1 MCSKFTEELEFS
13 ESDSEG
19 WYSSED
25 ESDSEFEQE
34 LLERASK
41 ITQVMKLNK
50 YCSEL

>member
-1 MCSKFTEELEFS
+1 MCSEFTEELEFS

-34 LLERASK
+34 LIDSK
-41 ITQVMKLNK
+41 ITQVMKLNR